1 MELMEVWHNNFIGH
15 EINESLQLELPTSD
29 REVYCRKLN
38 KITEPLKKDCDNCPY
53 MGGWM
58 MGNGHCCKWKDV
70 PPEDGGDEVYIPHDQ
85 RRQEMLRVNK
95 LVDQGILEK
104 MGE

>member
-1 MELMEVWHNNFIGH
+1 
-15 EINESLQLELPTSD
+15 
-29 REVYCRKLN
+29 
-38 KITEPLKKDCDNCPY
+38 
-53 MGGWM
+53 